1 MSERE
6 GVRITFTR
14 RGGAEEFIEVFVP
27 GAVTRT
33 QRVIPP
39 SEGPSPAAPPPAA
52 SAPAHGQGGAPLR
65 VDIDQLNAARER
77 NGLDS
82 AEGSARIAAVIGEKA
97 TLAAIGEWM
106 ARTGHGVEGLCQQAK
121 AVTLPPRRGGGR

>member
-14 RGGAEEFIEVFVP
+14 RGGVEEFIEVFVP

-33 QRVIPP
+33 QRVIPVG
-39 SEGPSPAAPPPAA
+39 EGPAPAAPAPAA
-52 SAPAHGQGGAPLR
+52 SAPAHSQPPR

-106 ARTGHGVEGLCQQAK
+106 ARTGHGVEALCQQA
-121 AVTLPPRRGGGR
+121 AHVALPPRRGGGR